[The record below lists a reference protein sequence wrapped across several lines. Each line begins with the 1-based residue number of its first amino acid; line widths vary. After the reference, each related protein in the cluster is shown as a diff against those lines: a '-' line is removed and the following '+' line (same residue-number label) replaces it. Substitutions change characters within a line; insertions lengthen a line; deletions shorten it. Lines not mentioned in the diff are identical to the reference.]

1 MHTIHAIKEQMKY
14 FAKLKALAK
23 RKKQCRAVAEIFVIF
38 NWLLLQTQNLLPRK
52 QTISYQIQKH
62 FMKHSLS
69 VCRR

>member
-23 RKKQCRAVAEIFVIF
+23 RKKQCRGNIRDF

-52 QTISYQIQKH
+52 QIIPYQIQKH